1 MEHEPEFTQVQS
13 LELIQTMINKARNR
27 YSENGYSY
35 LLWGW
40 AVFICSVSQFILLHF
55 LHSQYHYLVW
65 VSMWLVLPYQLVYLR
80 RRKKKVKV
88 RTYTDE
94 IISYV
99 WITFVILMFL
109 FGFMFGQIMGHE
121 YYKYFNVA
129 LLALYGM
136 PTFLSG
142 IILKTR
148 ALVIGG
154 IGCWVLSLG
163 GHYLPYDYQL
173 LLISLAVVI
182 AWIIPGYVLRAR
194 FKKEN
199 A

>member
-1 MEHEPEFTQVQS
+1 MEQQPEFTHSQS
-13 LELIQTMINKARNR
+13 LELIQTMINKARNK
-27 YSENGYSY
+27 YSENGFAY

-40 AVFICSVSQFILLHF
+40 AVFVCSVTQFILLR
-55 LHSQYHYLVW
+55 LQYTHHYVVW
-65 VSMWLVLPYQLVYLR
+65 FAMWLVFIFQMIYVR
-80 RRKKKVKV
+80 RRKKQNKV

-94 IISYV
+94 ILSYV
-99 WITFVILMFL
+99 WITFAILMFL
-109 FGFMFGQIMGHE
+109 FGFMFGQIMGME
-121 YYKYFNVA
+121 YYKYFNTA

-154 IGCWVLSLG
+154 IGCWVLSLVG
-163 GHYLPYDYQL
+163 PFVPYDYQL
-173 LLISLAVVI
+173 LMISLAVVI
-182 AWIIPGYVLRAR
+182 AWIIPGYILQSKY
-194 FKKEN
+194 KKDN

>member
-1 MEHEPEFTQVQS
+1 MNQEPEFTHSQS
-13 LELIQTMINKARNR
+13 LELIQTMIDKARNR
-27 YSENGYSY
+27 YSENGFAY

-40 AVFICSVSQFILLHF
+40 AVFVCSITQFILLRYRYPH
-55 LHSQYHYLVW
+55 HYVVW
-65 VSMWLVLPYQLVYLR
+65 FTMWVILIFQLIYAR
-80 RRKKKVKV
+80 KRKKQNKV

-94 IISYV
+94 ILSYV
-99 WITFVILMFL
+99 WITFAILMFL
-109 FGFMFGQIMGHE
+109 FGFMFGHLMGKE
-121 YYKYFNVA
+121 YYKYFNPA

-154 IGCWVLSLG
+154 IGCWVLSVISPFI
-163 GHYLPYDYQL
+163 PYDYQL
-173 LLISLAVVI
+173 LMVSLAVVI
-182 AWIIPGYVLRAR
+182 AWIIPGYILQA
-194 FKKEN
+194 KYKIDN